1 MSHRIAIVED
11 DEDIRE
17 LAIYALEADGFVC
30 SGFESGDAF
39 FSEIN
44 EGASLPSLVLLDI
57 MLPGSD
63 GLSVLK
69 RLRALS
75 RTARLPVIMLT
86 AKGGEADRVKGLDL
100 GADDYIPKPFGVT
113 ELKARIR
120 AVLRRAEI
128 SEPKETTCANITL
141 DEERRLVL
149 SDGREVELTF
159 KEFELLRHLMLN
171 PNIAMSREKLMD
183 AVWGYDYEGETRT
196 VDMHVKTLRKKLG
209 AAGEQ
214 IRTVRNVGYKIEA

>member
-141 DEERRLVL
+141 DEGRRLVL